1 PNLTLASHLMGLRTV
16 GATPRR
22 DAVMESSKAERGGRV
37 TEGQTRGTRDHRS
50 LPLRG
55 TTALLELEKQQASF
69 DRAGRHWEQTSL
81 SVQAYEQARLR
92 RDSAE
97 KNLERIR
104 YELEK
109 CEIRAPFDGVI
120 SGRYVEKGQ
129 VIKEDDRKTLFQVTA
144 LGPLLAR
151 VYVPEW
157 ALFGLKVGQRA
168 GVDLTG
174 AGAAGA
180 MGASAPPRAGAGA
193 DGAARAI
200 DARVRWINDVLDAA
214 SGSDEVL

>member
-1 PNLTLASHLMGLRTV
+1 MAERDV
-16 GATPRR
+16 GATARR
-22 DAVMESSKAERGGRV
+22 DGVIESIQAERGDRV
-37 TEGQTRGTRDHRS
+37 KEGQTLATLDHGDLLLS
-50 LPLRG
+50 EK
-55 TTALLELEKQQASF
+55 TAQLELEKEQSSF
-69 DRAGRHWEQTSL
+69 ERAGRLSEQKIL
-81 SVQAYEQARLR
+81 SVEDYEQARLR

-97 KNLERIR
+97 KGLERIR

-109 CEIRAPFDGVI
+109 CVIRAPFDGVI